1 MKRKRDGDDVVTR
14 GTAGAVMEVMKLR
27 PNDCDEEKKR
37 CR

>member
-14 GTAGAVMEVMKLR
+14 GIVGAMMEVMKLC

-37 CR
+37 YR